1 VGAGSLVTEQE
12 VREALLAVHD
22 PHIPVSIERM
32 GMLRGIQISDTGVV
46 DVELGIPCLA
56 CPGVSML
63 KQSVMDA
70 VGCLDGVTAV
80 NINEG
85 WHHEWTT
92 QAIDPEAQQLMRRFG
107 IQL

>member
-1 VGAGSLVTEQE
+1 MVTEQE

-22 PHIPVSIERM
+22 PHIPVSIESM

-63 KQSVMDA
+63 KQSVKDA
-70 VGCLDGVTAV
+70 VSGLDGVTSV
-80 NINEG
+80 NVSEG
-85 WHHEWTT
+85 WHHDWNT
-92 QAIDPEAQQLMRRFG
+92 QSIEPGARELMRRFG